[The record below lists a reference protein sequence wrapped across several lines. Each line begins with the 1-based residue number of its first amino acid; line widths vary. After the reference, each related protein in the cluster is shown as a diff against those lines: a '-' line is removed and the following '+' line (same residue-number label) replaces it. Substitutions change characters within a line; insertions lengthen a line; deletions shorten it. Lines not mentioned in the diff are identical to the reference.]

1 MKHFRALIR
10 VIKSVRGDSAFG
22 DETVMK
28 IQPIM
33 AESKEAVKQQLLLDY
48 PQFFQNNKIYERETK
63 DKAQFFYVVIY
74 ELFNWEIEMLN
85 SGPWECS
92 HCGHV
97 HDNEFDSKQV
107 KSKLFPDHKFCN
119 YDNCFTSYKKK
130 MFENVEMPDDMYHIN
145 ADSLNYIY
153 KITEKKTNKCYIGK
167 TRNAPFFRWWNHL
180 TKSSSPF
187 GLALQKS
194 KLSDWIFEV
203 LEELPLET
211 KESEVFRIES
221 EYMIKYDSIRNGYNT
236 TISNKETVKAEID
249 KKQPKLF

>member
-28 IQPIM
+28 IQPII
-33 AESKEAVKQQLLLDY
+33 AESKEVVKQQLLLDY

-92 HCGHV
+92 QCGHV
-97 HDNEFDSKQV
+97 HDNEFDSKPV
-107 KSKLFPDHKFCN
+107 KGKLFPGHKFCS
-119 YDNCFTSYKKK
+119 YEKCYQEYKKET
-130 MFENVEMPDDMYHIN
+130 FEDQGLQDDLMHIN
-145 ADSLNYIY
+145 EDSLNYIY
-153 KITEKKTNKCYIGK
+153 KITEKQTGKCYIGK

-187 GLALQKS
+187 GLKLQQT
-194 KLSDWIFEV
+194 KLSDWTFEV
-203 LEELPLET
+203 LEELPA
-211 KESEVFRIES
+211 KASDKDVFRIES

-236 TISNKETVKAEID
+236 TISNKETAKAEID